1 MITSAQLIAKAHDW
15 VGVKFLHQGRSR
27 DGADCLGFIAALLSE
42 LGNGV
47 FLNNLPENYGRA
59 PQRIL
64 LESLTRLTHEIP
76 LQPAALVLIQWPKQE
91 FPSHAGIFTG
101 VNLIHCT
108 EENRKVVEHG
118 FRAPWPKRT
127 ASVWALPGV
136 EYLPP

>member
-1 MITSAQLIAKAHDW
+1 MITPEQLVEAARHW

-47 FLNNLPENYGRA
+47 FLDNLPENYGRE
-59 PQRIL
+59 PQAL
-64 LESLTRLTHEIP
+64 LLTRLTELTHQIP
-76 LQPAALVLIQWPKQE
+76 LQPAALVLIQWPKQA

-101 VNLIHCT
+101 VNLVHCT
-108 EENRKVVEHG
+108 QENRKVIEHG
-118 FRAPWPKRT
+118 YRGPWLRRT

-136 EYLPP
+136 TYQ